1 MNYREAAIHF
11 SCAGEELLGIVAL
24 PEKASETGIVIV
36 VGGPQYR
43 VGSHRQFTLLSRALA
58 TAGYPCLRFDH
69 RGMGDS
75 AGTSHSFEDIN
86 DEIAAAIDTLLA
98 QSPAL
103 KRVVL
108 WGLCDAASAIL
119 IYCHATQD
127 QRVAGLALLN
137 PWVRSEST
145 LARTQVKH
153 YYGQRLISAD
163 FWAKLF
169 KGQLELG
176 KAMRGLQNN
185 VKLAKGGAEAP
196 HQGALSFRQIM
207 PQALRKFDGRI
218 LLILSGKDLV
228 AKEFLDCATTDSSWS
243 GILEQSTL
251 RRCDIATADHTF
263 SSTAWRQQVE
273 QQTLEWLGAI
283 K

>member
-1 MNYREAAIHF
+1 VNYRESAIHI
-11 SCAGEELLGIVAL
+11 SCAGDELLGIVAI

-58 TAGYPCLRFDH
+58 AAGYPCLRFDH

-75 AGTSHSFEDIN
+75 SGTPQSFEEIN

-127 QRVAGLALLN
+127 RRVAGLALLN

-185 VKLAKGGAEAP
+185 VKLAKRGAEAHP
-196 HQGALSFRQIM
+196 QGDLSFRQIM
-207 PQALRKFDGRI
+207 QQALRKFDGRI

-228 AKEFLDCATTDSSWS
+228 AKEFLDCATTDPCWS

-263 SSTAWRQQVE
+263 SSTAWCQQVE
-273 QQTLEWLGAI
+273 KNTIEWLGEL